1 MPVGNW
7 NLQWLNHN
15 AQRSYPL
22 TERATKKD
30 TTGTVTIPDSFIVAL
45 YLPVPATAAFT
56 AGGFYI
62 SRLLLSPTG
71 FNVVVGHTDGQT
83 TITDVAAAN
92 IARINYA
99 PNKAYAL
106 AGIDA
111 FYDLVGYI
119 VLGDLTEI
127 DLQPPGQYEFTLTG
141 GAIEP
146 DAIRPMLRA
155 VSSLQISNN
164 GELSDRIYGH
174 VTLVAGDNI
183 RLTAAE
189 VNIDGE
195 TETRITIDAISSE
208 NLNQECLCDVVSTGP
223 CITSINGVTTTDGNF
238 IISPNECVAITAMQN
253 GLKLADTCAQPCCGC
268 SELDALRGQV
278 TRFGDGITTLQNFV
292 TRLGSEVT
300 QMSLVV
306 LGSRL
311 SNSQCP
317 QE

>member
-22 TERATKKD
+22 TDSATKKD
-30 TTGTVTIPDSFIVAL
+30 ITGTLSLPDSFIVAL
-45 YLPVPATAAFT
+45 YLPVPANTTFT
-56 AGGFYI
+56 PSGFFI
-62 SRLLLSPTG
+62 SRVLVSPTG
-71 FNVVVGHTDGQT
+71 FNIVVGHTNGQT

-92 IARINYA
+92 IARVNYA
-99 PNKAYAL
+99 PNRAYAL
-106 AGIDA
+106 AGIDR
-111 FYDLVGYI
+111 FYDIIGYV
-119 VLGDLTEI
+119 VLGDLSDI
-127 DLQPPGQYEFTLTG
+127 DRQPPGQYEFDFNG

-164 GELSDRIYGH
+164 GEVSDRIYGH
-174 VTLVAGDNI
+174 VTLVAGENI
-183 RLTAAE
+183 RLVKSVVT
-189 VNIDGE
+189 VNGE
-195 TETRITIDAISSE
+195 TETRIRIDAINSE
-208 NLNQECLCDVVSTGP
+208 NLNQPCLCDVVSDSP

-238 IISPNECVAITAMQN
+238 VIAPNDCVSVTTMQN
-253 GLKLADTCAQPCCGC
+253 GLKVADTCAQPCCGC
-268 SELDALRGQV
+268 SELDALRDQV
-278 TRFGDGITTLQNFV
+278 NRFGDGITTLQNFV

-311 SNSQCP
+311 STSQCP
-317 QE
+317 PG